1 MKKLLYLT
9 LLTVGL
15 FSCADKTDICV
26 EQIKN
31 CINNKT
37 DGGEACFSKAM
48 NQYCGTDFD
57 VYTNQ
62 WWYDMQDWVKESES
76 NKNKLI
82 KLSDKLKEEATDKG
96 YKDLIWIAEEAI
108 DEDLLDL

>member
-15 FSCADKTDICV
+15 FSCADRTDICL
-26 EQIKN
+26 EQIKD
-31 CINNKT
+31 CKAL
-37 DGGEACFSKAM
+37 DGGKECVLKAM

-57 VYTNQ
+57 VSTNQ
-62 WWYDMQDWVKESES
+62 WLYDMQDWVKESES

-82 KLSDKLKEEATDKG
+82 KLCDKLKEEATDKG
-96 YKDLIWIAEEAI
+96 YKDLRWIAEDFE
-108 DEDLLDL
+108 EGLLDL